1 MGKKRNRTEHHAM
14 AAHVNLIAQGT
25 EIHGNLHAKSEVRI
39 EGYIKGHVV
48 VDGKVVL
55 APEGVIE
62 GELHAIQADV
72 AGKVQG
78 ELFIQER
85 LVMKSTARIEGDVRT
100 QKLVI
105 EEGAV
110 FIGQCLMG
118 ERAREEAP
126 RLQKVT
132 SKGEQ
137 KVRA

>member
-1 MGKKRNRTEHHAM
+1 M
-14 AAHVNLIAQGT
+14 AAQVNLIAQGT
-25 EIHGNLHAKSEVRI
+25 EIHGNVHAKSEVRI

-48 VDGKVVL
+48 VEGKVVL

-62 GELHAIQADV
+62 GELHATQADIG
-72 AGKVQG
+72 GKVLG
-78 ELFIQER
+78 EIVIRER
-85 LVMKSTARIEGDVRT
+85 LVMKSTAHIEGDVRT
-100 QKLVI
+100 EKLII

-118 ERAREEAP
+118 ERAQEEAP

-132 SKGEQ
+132 SKDEQ